1 MATISE
7 RLKYALSVRNM
18 KQVDL
23 VNSTG
28 IGKSSISTYLSGDYE
43 PKQRNIYKLAKAL
56 QVNEAWLMG
65 KDVPMDMFSPIPTVS
80 PQCNSVSIPLI
91 GEVAAGYGA
100 YAENNIID
108 RIDIPKSWIKGNV
121 DHVFLRVSGD
131 SMEPEI
137 HDGDLALI
145 RTQTSVDSGD
155 YAVVVIDGE
164 SGVIKRVMYDSNW
177 VELQSINTMYAPRR
191 FEGEDLQRIRIFG
204 IVRKIIRNYND

>member
-1 MATISE
+1 MSQRSE
-7 RLKYALSVRNM
+7 RILKAIKDKNISYSELS
-18 KQVDL
+18 KA
-23 VNSTG
+23 TG
-28 IGKSSISTYLSGDYE
+28 IPKS
-43 PKQRNIYKLAKAL
+43 AL
-56 QVNEAWLMG
+56 QRYATGETEKIPIDRIESIAQAVNVSAQYIMG
-65 KDVPMDMFSPIPTVS
+65 WGQSVDNRFQCDV
-80 PQCNSVSIPLI
+80 VSIPLI

-108 RIDIPKSWIKGNV
+108 RIDIPKSWIKGNG

-145 RTQTSVDSGD
+145 RIQASVDSGD